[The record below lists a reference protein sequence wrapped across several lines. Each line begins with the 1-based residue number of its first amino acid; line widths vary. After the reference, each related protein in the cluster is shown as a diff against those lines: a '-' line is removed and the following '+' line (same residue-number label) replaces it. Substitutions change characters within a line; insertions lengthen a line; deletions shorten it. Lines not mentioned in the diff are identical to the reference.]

1 MPNVLIVDDEEY
13 ALQALME
20 NIQWEQIGID
30 QVYKAMD
37 ADEAKELFKSC
48 QIDIIICDIEMPKE
62 TGLQLVEWVREYH
75 PHIEAIF
82 LTGHALFTYAQTAIQ
97 LESFDYLLKPVKYEQ
112 LEQTV
117 VRALIKIN
125 EDHDLKHTHEVYK
138 KYYGLWEKRKP
149 LLIERF
155 WKDIL
160 GQRMRSTHEQIKDL
174 SESYNIQL
182 DMDDK
187 ILPIIIS
194 VEQWDREFNIRDEEI
209 MEYALRNA
217 AEEMILKNWPGI
229 VIQDRSG
236 MNIVLLYGNEQQ
248 MPQIDELIERCEQYI
263 AGCTGYFYCH
273 LSCYIGTP
281 VAISNLTQIYYELL
295 EMERQNVSQSNSAL
309 MLSNRIE
316 EPHHLLPVPWF
327 PELSVLFELGK
338 RDELLERVEEVFD
351 LLGKKEHLSAE
362 SLGFFYHA
370 FLHMVYGILHK
381 NNISIR
387 EVVLDK
393 RPYDD
398 LTATRSISHLKAWTL
413 DIIARG
419 MDLIHPSHKPPNSV
433 VENICTYIESHTGE
447 DFNREDLASFVNFN
461 PAYLSRLFKKE
472 TGMSLSDYIL
482 KCRVEKAKSLLIQS
496 TVKVADIAEIVGY
509 YNISHFTKMF
519 KKHTSLTPQDYRK
532 KYRV

>member
-1 MPNVLIVDDEEY
+1 MHNLLIVDDEEY
-13 ALQALME
+13 ALQALIE
-20 NIQWEQIGID
+20 NIHWEQIGIEH
-30 QVYKAMD
+30 VYKAMD
-37 ADEAKELFKSC
+37 ADEAKELFRTLP
-48 QIDIIICDIEMPKE
+48 IDIMICDIEMPKE
-62 TGLQLVEWVREYH
+62 TGLQLLEWVRGHY
-75 PHIEAIF
+75 PHVETIF
-82 LTGHALFTYAQTAIQ
+82 LTGHALFNYAQTAIQ
-97 LESFDYLLKPVKYEQ
+97 LESFDYVLKPVKYDQ
-112 LEQTV
+112 LMQTV
-117 VRALIKIN
+117 ERALNKIQ
-125 EDHDLKHTHEVYK
+125 EEHDMKHTHEVYK

-160 GQRMRSTHEQIKDL
+160 GQRMRSTPEQIRDL
-174 SESYNIQL
+174 TESYNIYL
-182 DMDDK
+182 DMDSK
-187 ILPIIIS
+187 VLPIIIS

-236 MNIVLLYGNEQQ
+236 INIVLLYGNEQE
-248 MPQIDELIERCEQYI
+248 MPQIEELMERCIQYI

-281 VAISNLTQIYYELL
+281 VTIAKLTQIYYDLL
-295 EMERQNVSQSNSAL
+295 EMERQNVTQSNSVL
-309 MLSNRIE
+309 NLTSRTD

-338 RDELLERVEEVFD
+338 RGELLERVDEVFE
-351 LLGKKEHLSAE
+351 LLGKQEQLSAE
-362 SLGFFYHA
+362 TLGFFYHA
-370 FLHMVYGILHK
+370 LLHIVYDNLHK

-398 LTATRSISHLKAWTL
+398 LTATRSLSHLKAWTL
-413 DIIARG
+413 EIISRG
-419 MDLIHPSHKPPNSV
+419 LDLIHPPHKPPKSV

-447 DFNREDLASFVNFN
+447 DFSREDLASFVNFN
-461 PAYLSRLFKKE
+461 SAYLSRLFKKE
-472 TGMSLSDYIL
+472 TGMSLSDYIV
-482 KCRVEKAKSLLIQS
+482 KCRIEKAKSLLIQS

-532 KYRV
+532 RYRI